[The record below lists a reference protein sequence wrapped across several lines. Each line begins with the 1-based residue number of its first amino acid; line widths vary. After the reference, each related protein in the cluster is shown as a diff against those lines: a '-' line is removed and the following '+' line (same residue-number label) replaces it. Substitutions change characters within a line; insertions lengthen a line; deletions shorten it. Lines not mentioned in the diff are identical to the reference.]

1 METQKQISEAKNK
14 QKIGTNIEVV
24 VEGYHPESKYLLI
37 GRHDGQCP
45 EVDGCVIINDGRKVD
60 AFGERYM
67 VAISDAFEYDLV
79 GSVIKKVQSPEN
91 QHGKT

>member
-14 QKIGTNIEVV
+14 KKIGTTMEVV

-79 GSVIKKVQSPEN
+79 GSVIKKVQRSLS
-91 QHGKT
+91 